1 MVQLRFSGEHLRVA
15 IILLCLSMPVV
26 AQAPVTGKFKPSDV
40 YFQAWLTVRDA
51 EKAAQEGKFLEA
63 FNRYD
68 KARQLFETVALSNPE
83 FKPDLVKS
91 RTESTTSAMKAIRSK
106 AVAERNRMAMRTG
119 DLVEGSKP
127 EKVNSDLEIPKLDR
141 AKQAKAADLQQ
152 QIAQYRSEL
161 QKARSARDSNSVR
174 LREALRQLEI
184 ERDRVARAPV
194 SGQLAELN
202 RRIRKVEDE
211 RNTMFKALQD
221 SRAAHKRALSELASA
236 RDETAEAQKRADDLE
251 EVVNIQQ
258 SASKEVVEGLRRQ
271 MKEMTEALVEKD
283 RRYVALEARTAQLD
297 KQLGEAR
304 EQIRDLVGER
314 DALLVER
321 EQMSALLKLNE
332 SERVQILIKQNMD
345 LGRGLKT
352 ARDRLKAL
360 HSDNNVTKDQL
371 IEAKRDLAQAKGR
384 LIDFQRENAAQKSRL
399 EAMEDRLRAVGVE
412 LEDDLEGGEA
422 GPRTREEMEML
433 RDIIARQLRIQE
445 HRKSAKDAVMAE
457 IRKLGQQQ
465 GPLVANIK
473 GLFDQEL
480 QLTAEESRLI
490 AEFKVDDEFIFDDRP
505 KEQEVANAS
514 RSLQQSISIKDQ
526 LARRAFANGRFLAA
540 REVFESILD
549 QHPGHVET
557 MLNLGVVHVKNEDLP
572 LALSS
577 FNDALVI
584 RGDNLPFAHFML
596 GVCHYRLSDLNNS
609 KESLQRAVDLDNNN
623 AKAHVFLG
631 NVAGR
636 EERDEDAE
644 IHFKAA
650 IEIDPTLSDPYYNL
664 AVIYLRKGLKE
675 EALKFYQEA
684 LKRGADPNLEFEA
697 SLASN

>member
-1 MVQLRFSGEHLRVA
+1 MVLLRSSSGCLRIA
-15 IILLCLSMPVV
+15 TLLLCLSISVV
-26 AQAPVTGKFKPSDV
+26 AQAPVDTKFKPSDI
-40 YFQAWLTVRDA
+40 YFQAWLSVREA
-51 EKAAQEGKFLEA
+51 EKATKEGKFLDA

-68 KARQLFETVALSNPE
+68 KARQLFESVALSNPE

-91 RTESTTSAMKAIRSK
+91 RTESTTSAMSAIRDK
-106 AVAERNRMAMRTG
+106 ALAERNKIASRTG
-119 DLVEGSKP
+119 DLVEGGGP
-127 EKVNSDLEIPKLDR
+127 RPDARDLRIPKLDPAKR
-141 AKQAKAADLQQ
+141 AKVTALQQ
-152 QIAQYRSEL
+152 QISQYRSEL
-161 QKARSARDSNSVR
+161 QKARSARDANSVR

-184 ERDRVARAPV
+184 ERDRVAQAPI
-194 SGQLAELN
+194 SGQLAEIN
-202 RRIRKVEDE
+202 RRITKVEGE
-211 RNTMFKALQD
+211 RNAMFKALQE
-221 SRAAHKRALSELASA
+221 SRAQHEKALSQLASA
-236 RDETAEAQKRADDLE
+236 REETSEAQKRAADLE

-258 SASKEVVEGLRRQ
+258 SASKEIVEGLRRQ
-271 MKEMTEALVEKD
+271 MKEMKAALVEKD
-283 RRYVALEARTAQLD
+283 RSYVALEARTAQLN
-297 KQLGEAR
+297 KQLGEAKD
-304 EQIRDLVGER
+304 QIRDLRGER

-321 EQMSALLKLNE
+321 DQMSALLKLNE
-332 SERVQILIKQNMD
+332 SERVQLLIKQNMD
-345 LGRGLKT
+345 MGRKLNT
-352 ARDRLKAL
+352 ARERLKAL
-360 HSDNNVTKDQL
+360 HSDNNTTKDQL

-384 LIDFQRENAAQKSRL
+384 LIDFQRENASQKSRL
-399 EAMEDRLRAVGVE
+399 EAMEQRLRAAGVE
-412 LEDDLEGGEA
+412 LQDELADGRV
-422 GPRTREEMEML
+422 GPKVREEMEML
-433 RDIIARQLRIQE
+433 RDIISRQLRIQE
-445 HRKSAKDAVMAE
+445 HRKSAKNAVMAE
-457 IRKLGQQQ
+457 IRKIGQQQ
-465 GPLVANIK
+465 GPLVDNIQ

-505 KEQEVANAS
+505 KEQEVADAS

-596 GVCHYRLSDLNNS
+596 GVCHYRLSNLDNS
-609 KESLQRAVDLDNNN
+609 KQSLERAVDLDNKN

-636 EERDEDAE
+636 EERDDDAE
-644 IHFKAA
+644 AHFRTA

-664 AVIYLRKGLKE
+664 AVIYLRKGLKN
-675 EALKFYQEA
+675 EALELYQEA

-697 SLASN
+697 SLASS

>member
-1 MVQLRFSGEHLRVA
+1 MVLLRSSSGCLRIA
-15 IILLCLSMPVV
+15 TLLLCLSMSVV
-26 AQAPVTGKFKPSDV
+26 AQAPVDAKFKPSDI
-40 YFQAWLTVRDA
+40 YFQAWLTVREA
-51 EKAAQEGKFLEA
+51 EKATKEGKFLDA

-68 KARQLFETVALSNPE
+68 KARQLFESVALSNPE
-83 FKPDLVKS
+83 FKPELVKS
-91 RTESTTSAMKAIRSK
+91 RTESTTSAMSAIRDK
-106 AVAERNRMAMRTG
+106 ALAERNKMASRTG
-119 DLVEGSKP
+119 DLVEGGGP
-127 EKVNSDLEIPKLDR
+127 RPDAGDLQIPKLDPAKR
-141 AKQAKAADLQQ
+141 AKVTALQQ
-152 QIAQYRSEL
+152 QISQYRSEL
-161 QKARSARDSNSVR
+161 QKARSARDANSVR
-174 LREALRQLEI
+174 LREALRQLEM
-184 ERDRVARAPV
+184 ERDRVARAPI
-194 SGQLAELN
+194 SGQLAEIN
-202 RRIRKVEDE
+202 RRITKVEGE
-211 RNTMFKALQD
+211 RNAMFKALQE
-221 SRAAHKRALSELASA
+221 SRAQHEKALSQLASA
-236 RDETAEAQKRADDLE
+236 REESSEAQKRAADLE

-271 MKEMTEALVEKD
+271 MKEMKAALVEKD
-283 RRYVALEARTAQLD
+283 RSYVALEARTAQLD
-297 KQLGEAR
+297 KQLGEAKD
-304 EQIRDLVGER
+304 QIRDLRGER

-321 EQMSALLKLNE
+321 DQMSALLKLNE
-332 SERVQILIKQNMD
+332 SERVQLLIKQNMD
-345 LGRGLKT
+345 MGRKLNTARERLKT
-352 ARDRLKAL
+352 L
-360 HSDNNVTKDQL
+360 HSDNNTTKDQL

-384 LIDFQRENAAQKSRL
+384 LIDFQRENASQKSRL
-399 EAMEDRLRAVGVE
+399 EAMEQRLRAAGVE
-412 LEDDLEGGEA
+412 LQDELADGKV
-422 GPRTREEMEML
+422 GPKVREEMEML
-433 RDIIARQLRIQE
+433 RDIISRQLRIQE
-445 HRKSAKDAVMAE
+445 HRKSAKNAVMAE
-457 IRKLGQQQ
+457 IRKIGQQQ
-465 GPLVANIK
+465 GPLVDNIQ

-505 KEQEVANAS
+505 KEQEVADAS

-596 GVCHYRLSDLNNS
+596 GVCHYRLSNLDNS
-609 KESLQRAVDLDNNN
+609 KQSLERAVDLDNNN

-636 EERDEDAE
+636 EERDDDAE
-644 IHFKAA
+644 AHFRTA

-664 AVIYLRKGLKE
+664 AVIYLRKGLKN
-675 EALKFYQEA
+675 EALELYQEA

-697 SLASN
+697 SLASS

>member
-1 MVQLRFSGEHLRVA
+1 MVLLRSSSGCLRIA
-15 IILLCLSMPVV
+15 TLLLCLSISVV
-26 AQAPVTGKFKPSDV
+26 AQAPVDTKFKPSDI
-40 YFQAWLTVRDA
+40 YFQAWLSVREA
-51 EKAAQEGKFLEA
+51 EKATKEGKFLDA

-68 KARQLFETVALSNPE
+68 KARQLFESVALSNPE

-91 RTESTTSAMKAIRSK
+91 RTESTTSAMSAIRDK
-106 AVAERNRMAMRTG
+106 ALAERNKIASRTG
-119 DLVEGSKP
+119 DLVEGGGP
-127 EKVNSDLEIPKLDR
+127 RPDARDLRIPKLDPAKR
-141 AKQAKAADLQQ
+141 AKVTALQQ
-152 QIAQYRSEL
+152 QISQYRSEL
-161 QKARSARDSNSVR
+161 QKARSARDANSVR

-184 ERDRVARAPV
+184 ERDRVAQAPI
-194 SGQLAELN
+194 SGQLAEIN
-202 RRIRKVEDE
+202 RRITKVEGE
-211 RNTMFKALQD
+211 RNAMFKALQE
-221 SRAAHKRALSELASA
+221 SRAQHEKALSQLASA
-236 RDETAEAQKRADDLE
+236 REETSEAQKRAADLE

-258 SASKEVVEGLRRQ
+258 SASKEIVEGLRRQ
-271 MKEMTEALVEKD
+271 MKEMKASLVEKD
-283 RRYVALEARTAQLD
+283 RSYVALEARTAQLN
-297 KQLGEAR
+297 KQLGEAKD
-304 EQIRDLVGER
+304 QIRDLRGER

-321 EQMSALLKLNE
+321 DQMSALLKLNE
-332 SERVQILIKQNMD
+332 SERVQLLIKQNMD
-345 LGRGLKT
+345 MGRKLNT
-352 ARDRLKAL
+352 ARERLKAL
-360 HSDNNVTKDQL
+360 HSDNNTTKDQL

-384 LIDFQRENAAQKSRL
+384 LIDFQRENASQKSRL
-399 EAMEDRLRAVGVE
+399 EAMEQRLRAAGVE
-412 LEDDLEGGEA
+412 LQDELADGRV
-422 GPRTREEMEML
+422 GPKVREEMEML
-433 RDIIARQLRIQE
+433 RDIISRQLRIQE
-445 HRKSAKDAVMAE
+445 HRKSAKNAVMAE
-457 IRKLGQQQ
+457 IRKIGQQQ
-465 GPLVANIK
+465 GPLVDNIQ

-505 KEQEVANAS
+505 KEQEVADAS

-596 GVCHYRLSDLNNS
+596 GVCHYRLSNLDNS
-609 KESLQRAVDLDNNN
+609 KQSLERAVDLDNKN

-636 EERDEDAE
+636 EERDDDAE
-644 IHFKAA
+644 AHFRTA

-664 AVIYLRKGLKE
+664 AVIYLRKGLKN
-675 EALKFYQEA
+675 EALELYQEA

-697 SLASN
+697 SLASS

>member
-1 MVQLRFSGEHLRVA
+1 
-15 IILLCLSMPVV
+15 
-26 AQAPVTGKFKPSDV
+26 
-40 YFQAWLTVRDA
+40 
-51 EKAAQEGKFLEA
+51 
-63 FNRYD
+63 
-68 KARQLFETVALSNPE
+68 
-83 FKPDLVKS
+83 
-91 RTESTTSAMKAIRSK
+91 
-106 AVAERNRMAMRTG
+106 
-119 DLVEGSKP
+119 
-127 EKVNSDLEIPKLDR
+127 
-141 AKQAKAADLQQ
+141 
-152 QIAQYRSEL
+152 
-161 QKARSARDSNSVR
+161 
-174 LREALRQLEI
+174 
-184 ERDRVARAPV
+184 
-194 SGQLAELN
+194 
-202 RRIRKVEDE
+202 
-211 RNTMFKALQD
+211 
-221 SRAAHKRALSELASA
+221 
-236 RDETAEAQKRADDLE
+236 
-251 EVVNIQQ
+251 
-258 SASKEVVEGLRRQ
+258 
-271 MKEMTEALVEKD
+271 
-283 RRYVALEARTAQLD
+283 
-297 KQLGEAR
+297 
-304 EQIRDLVGER
+304 
-314 DALLVER
+314 
-321 EQMSALLKLNE
+321 
-332 SERVQILIKQNMD
+332 MD

>member
-1 MVQLRFSGEHLRVA
+1 MS
-15 IILLCLSMPVV
+15 VV
-26 AQAPVTGKFKPSDV
+26 AQAPVDAKFKPSDI
-40 YFQAWLTVRDA
+40 YFQAWLTVREA
-51 EKAAQEGKFLEA
+51 EKATKEGKFLDA

-68 KARQLFETVALSNPE
+68 KARQLFESVALSNPE
-83 FKPDLVKS
+83 FKPELVKS
-91 RTESTTSAMKAIRSK
+91 RTESTTSAMSAIRDK
-106 AVAERNRMAMRTG
+106 ALAERNKMASRTG
-119 DLVEGSKP
+119 DLVEGGGP
-127 EKVNSDLEIPKLDR
+127 RPDAGDLQIPKLDPAKR
-141 AKQAKAADLQQ
+141 AKVTALQQ
-152 QIAQYRSEL
+152 QISQYRSEL
-161 QKARSARDSNSVR
+161 QKARSARDANSVR
-174 LREALRQLEI
+174 LREALRQLEM
-184 ERDRVARAPV
+184 ERDRVARAPI
-194 SGQLAELN
+194 SGQLAEIN
-202 RRIRKVEDE
+202 RRITKVEGE
-211 RNTMFKALQD
+211 RNAMFKALQE
-221 SRAAHKRALSELASA
+221 SRAQHEKALSQLASA
-236 RDETAEAQKRADDLE
+236 REESSEAQKRAADLE

-271 MKEMTEALVEKD
+271 MKEMKAALVEKD
-283 RRYVALEARTAQLD
+283 RSYVALEARTAQLD
-297 KQLGEAR
+297 KQLGEAKD
-304 EQIRDLVGER
+304 QIRDLRGER

-321 EQMSALLKLNE
+321 DQMSALLKLNE
-332 SERVQILIKQNMD
+332 SERVQLLIKQNMD
-345 LGRGLKT
+345 MGRKLNTARERLKT
-352 ARDRLKAL
+352 L
-360 HSDNNVTKDQL
+360 HSDNNTTKDQL

-384 LIDFQRENAAQKSRL
+384 LIDFQRENASQKSRL
-399 EAMEDRLRAVGVE
+399 EAMEQRLRAAGVE
-412 LEDDLEGGEA
+412 LQDELADGKV
-422 GPRTREEMEML
+422 GPKVREEMEML
-433 RDIIARQLRIQE
+433 RDIISRQLRIQE
-445 HRKSAKDAVMAE
+445 HRKSAKNAVMAE
-457 IRKLGQQQ
+457 IRKIGQQQ
-465 GPLVANIK
+465 GPLVDNIQ

-505 KEQEVANAS
+505 KEQEVADAS

-596 GVCHYRLSDLNNS
+596 GVCHYRLSNLDNS
-609 KESLQRAVDLDNNN
+609 KQSLERAVDLDNNN

-636 EERDEDAE
+636 EERDDDAE
-644 IHFKAA
+644 AHFRTA

-664 AVIYLRKGLKE
+664 AVIYLRKGLKN
-675 EALKFYQEA
+675 EALELYQEA

-697 SLASN
+697 SLASS

>member
-1 MVQLRFSGEHLRVA
+1 MVLLRSSSGCLRIA
-15 IILLCLSMPVV
+15 TLLLCLSISVV
-26 AQAPVTGKFKPSDV
+26 AQAPVDTKFKPSDI
-40 YFQAWLTVRDA
+40 YFQAWLTVREA
-51 EKAAQEGKFLEA
+51 EKATKEGKFLDA

-68 KARQLFETVALSNPE
+68 KARQLFESVALSNPE

-91 RTESTTSAMKAIRSK
+91 RTESTTSAMSAIRDK
-106 AVAERNRMAMRTG
+106 ALAERNKIASRTG
-119 DLVEGSKP
+119 DLVEGGGP
-127 EKVNSDLEIPKLDR
+127 RPDARDLRIPKLDPAKR
-141 AKQAKAADLQQ
+141 AKVTALQQ
-152 QIAQYRSEL
+152 QISQYRSEL
-161 QKARSARDSNSVR
+161 QKARSARDANSVR

-184 ERDRVARAPV
+184 ERDRVAQAPI
-194 SGQLAELN
+194 SGQLAEIN
-202 RRIRKVEDE
+202 RRITKVEGE
-211 RNTMFKALQD
+211 RNAMFKALQE
-221 SRAAHKRALSELASA
+221 SRAQHEKALSQLASA
-236 RDETAEAQKRADDLE
+236 REETSEAQKRAADLE

-258 SASKEVVEGLRRQ
+258 SASKEIVEGLRRQ
-271 MKEMTEALVEKD
+271 MKEMKAALVEKD
-283 RRYVALEARTAQLD
+283 RSYVALEARTAQLN
-297 KQLGEAR
+297 KQLGEAKD
-304 EQIRDLVGER
+304 QIRDLRGER

-321 EQMSALLKLNE
+321 DQMSALLKLNE
-332 SERVQILIKQNMD
+332 SERVQLLIKQNMD
-345 LGRGLKT
+345 MGRKLNT
-352 ARDRLKAL
+352 ARERLKAL
-360 HSDNNVTKDQL
+360 HSDNNTTKDQL

-384 LIDFQRENAAQKSRL
+384 LIDFQRENASQKSRL
-399 EAMEDRLRAVGVE
+399 EAMEQRLRAAGVE
-412 LEDDLEGGEA
+412 LQDELADGRV
-422 GPRTREEMEML
+422 GPKVREEMEML
-433 RDIIARQLRIQE
+433 RDIISRQLRIQE
-445 HRKSAKDAVMAE
+445 HRKSAKNAVMAE
-457 IRKLGQQQ
+457 IRKIGQQQ
-465 GPLVANIK
+465 GPLVDNIQ

-505 KEQEVANAS
+505 KEQEVADAS

-596 GVCHYRLSDLNNS
+596 GVCHYRLSNLDNS
-609 KESLQRAVDLDNNN
+609 KQSLERAVDLDNKN

-636 EERDEDAE
+636 EERDDDAE
-644 IHFKAA
+644 AHFRTA

-664 AVIYLRKGLKE
+664 AVIYLRKGLKN
-675 EALKFYQEA
+675 EALELYQEA

-697 SLASN
+697 SLASS

>member
-1 MVQLRFSGEHLRVA
+1 MVLLRSSSGCLRIA
-15 IILLCLSMPVV
+15 TLLLCLSISVV
-26 AQAPVTGKFKPSDV
+26 AQAPVDTKFKPSDI
-40 YFQAWLTVRDA
+40 YFQAWLSVREA
-51 EKAAQEGKFLEA
+51 EKATKEGKFLDA

-68 KARQLFETVALSNPE
+68 KARQLFESVALSNPE

-91 RTESTTSAMKAIRSK
+91 RTESTTSAMSAIRDK
-106 AVAERNRMAMRTG
+106 ALAERNKIASRTG
-119 DLVEGSKP
+119 DLVEGGGP
-127 EKVNSDLEIPKLDR
+127 RPDARDLRIPKLDPAKR
-141 AKQAKAADLQQ
+141 AKVTALQQ
-152 QIAQYRSEL
+152 QISQYRSEL
-161 QKARSARDSNSVR
+161 QKARSARDANSVR

-184 ERDRVARAPV
+184 ERDRVAQAPI
-194 SGQLAELN
+194 SGQLAEIN
-202 RRIRKVEDE
+202 RRITKVEGE
-211 RNTMFKALQD
+211 RNAMFKALQE
-221 SRAAHKRALSELASA
+221 SRAQHEKALSQLASA
-236 RDETAEAQKRADDLE
+236 REETSEAQKRAADLE

-258 SASKEVVEGLRRQ
+258 SASKEIVEGLRRQ
-271 MKEMTEALVEKD
+271 MKEMKAALVEKD
-283 RRYVALEARTAQLD
+283 RSYVALEARTAQLN
-297 KQLGEAR
+297 KQLGEAKD
-304 EQIRDLVGER
+304 QIRDLRGER

-321 EQMSALLKLNE
+321 DQMSALLKLNE
-332 SERVQILIKQNMD
+332 SERVQLLIKQNMD
-345 LGRGLKT
+345 MGRKLNT
-352 ARDRLKAL
+352 ARERLKAL
-360 HSDNNVTKDQL
+360 HSDNNTTKDQL

-384 LIDFQRENAAQKSRL
+384 LIDFQRENASQKSRL
-399 EAMEDRLRAVGVE
+399 EAMEQRLRVAGVE
-412 LEDDLEGGEA
+412 LQDELADGRV
-422 GPRTREEMEML
+422 GPKVREEMEML
-433 RDIIARQLRIQE
+433 RDIISRQLRIQE
-445 HRKSAKDAVMAE
+445 HRKSAKNAVMAE
-457 IRKLGQQQ
+457 IRKIGQQQ
-465 GPLVANIK
+465 GPLGDNIQ

-505 KEQEVANAS
+505 KEQEVADAS

-596 GVCHYRLSDLNNS
+596 GVCHYRLSNLDNS
-609 KESLQRAVDLDNNN
+609 KQSLERAVDLDNKN

-636 EERDEDAE
+636 EERDDDAE
-644 IHFKAA
+644 AHFRTA

-664 AVIYLRKGLKE
+664 AVIYLRKGLKN
-675 EALKFYQEA
+675 EALELYQEA

-697 SLASN
+697 SLASS

>member
-1 MVQLRFSGEHLRVA
+1 MVLLRSSSGCLRIA
-15 IILLCLSMPVV
+15 TLLLCLSMSVV
-26 AQAPVTGKFKPSDV
+26 AQAPVDAKFKPSDI
-40 YFQAWLTVRDA
+40 YFQAWLTVREA
-51 EKAAQEGKFLEA
+51 EKATKEGKFLDA

-68 KARQLFETVALSNPE
+68 KARQLFESVALSNPE
-83 FKPDLVKS
+83 FKPELVKS
-91 RTESTTSAMKAIRSK
+91 RTESTTSAMSAIRDK
-106 AVAERNRMAMRTG
+106 ALAERNKMASRTG
-119 DLVEGSKP
+119 DLVESGGP
-127 EKVNSDLEIPKLDR
+127 RPDAGDLQIPKLDPAKR
-141 AKQAKAADLQQ
+141 AKVTALQQ
-152 QIAQYRSEL
+152 QISQYRSEL
-161 QKARSARDSNSVR
+161 QKARSARDANSVR
-174 LREALRQLEI
+174 LREALRQLEM
-184 ERDRVARAPV
+184 ERDRVARGPI
-194 SGQLAELN
+194 SGQLAEIN
-202 RRIRKVEDE
+202 RRITKVEGE
-211 RNTMFKALQD
+211 RNAMFKALQE
-221 SRAAHKRALSELASA
+221 SRAQHEKSLSQLASA
-236 RDETAEAQKRADDLE
+236 REESSEAQKRAADLE

-271 MKEMTEALVEKD
+271 MKEMKAALVEKD
-283 RRYVALEARTAQLD
+283 RSYVALEARTAQLD
-297 KQLGEAR
+297 KQLGEAKD
-304 EQIRDLVGER
+304 QIRDLRGER

-321 EQMSALLKLNE
+321 DQMSALLKLNE
-332 SERVQILIKQNMD
+332 SERVQLLIKQNMD
-345 LGRGLKT
+345 MGRKLNTARERLKT
-352 ARDRLKAL
+352 L
-360 HSDNNVTKDQL
+360 HSDNNTTKDQL

-384 LIDFQRENAAQKSRL
+384 LIDFQRENASQKRRL
-399 EAMEDRLRAVGVE
+399 EAMEQRLRAAGVE
-412 LEDDLEGGEA
+412 LQDELADGKV
-422 GPRTREEMEML
+422 GPKVREEMEML
-433 RDIIARQLRIQE
+433 RDIISRQLRIQE
-445 HRKSAKDAVMAE
+445 HRKSAKNAVMAE
-457 IRKLGQQQ
+457 IRKIGQRQ
-465 GPLVANIK
+465 GPLVDNIQ

-505 KEQEVANAS
+505 KEQEVADAS

-596 GVCHYRLSDLNNS
+596 GVCHYRLSNLDNS
-609 KESLQRAVDLDNNN
+609 KQSLERAVDLDNNN

-636 EERDEDAE
+636 EERDDDAE
-644 IHFKAA
+644 AHFRTA

-664 AVIYLRKGLKE
+664 AVIYLRKGLKN
-675 EALKFYQEA
+675 EALELYQEA

-697 SLASN
+697 SLASS